1 MNAEK
6 YFYEC
11 HVIPFHVKM
20 PITQNKGSKF
30 SENGDIQLKY
40 NKCSI
45 YIYAVLED
53 TFCWEIP
60 WSFLMLLYHW
70 RVQGRWFLLN
80 PESQWDWHPM
90 AWVQMTRSL
99 RLRLN
104 SSLALYSMHVYRN
117 HPMHM
122 AMLQRCRKQKW
133 IHHTFFFIQLEH
145 NVYACVITR
154 WRIYAQYT
162 ESISHAR
169 CFFALFW
176 LFGFPYLPI
185 WIT

>member
-1 MNAEK
+1 M
-6 YFYEC
+6 
-11 HVIPFHVKM
+11 H
-20 PITQNKGSKF
+20 ITQNIGFKF

-40 NKCSI
+40 NKYVIHICCSGR
-45 YIYAVLED
+45 YLLL
-53 TFCWEIP
+53 EIP

-80 PESQWDWHPM
+80 PESQWDWHPRT
-90 AWVQMTRSL
+90 WLQMTRLL

-104 SSLALYSMHVYRN
+104 SLLALYSMHVYRN

-122 AMLQRCRKQKW
+122 AMLQRCRKQTR

-145 NVYACVITR
+145 NVYACLITR

-169 CFFALFW
+169 CFFVLFW
-176 LFGFPYLPI
+176 LCGFP
-185 WIT
+185 